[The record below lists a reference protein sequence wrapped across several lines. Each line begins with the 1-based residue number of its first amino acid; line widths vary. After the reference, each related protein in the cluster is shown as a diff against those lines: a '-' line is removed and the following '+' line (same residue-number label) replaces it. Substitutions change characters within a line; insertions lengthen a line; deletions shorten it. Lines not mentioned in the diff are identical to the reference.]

1 MVLMEQP
8 SAPSAIGTRLAW
20 PWLLPARIL
29 WLACSLAALGLFIA
43 GLPLRA
49 REIHGLYRGD
59 IQAFLFRNQAGEI
72 VLSPQTGSTASRAGL
87 LEGDILLA
95 VDEVE
100 ITSPEQADVLLSG
113 EIGTDVTVSVRTGSF
128 PARTLTVTRRS
139 EVGSLLLEFGLSSQF
154 AVILLMAGE
163 VLLMVLCLGIAGV
176 IFCYR
181 SDDWM
186 ALFAALVMTVVLVG
200 ASLPVL
206 TLANSLHSGTYP
218 YGLDVWIALVFSL
231 LILFLYLFPAGRFP
245 SRFITG
251 LALLLGLWMVLG
263 LLDRSLLPWYLPR
276 SSYISI
282 VLGWT
287 VTGVFSLGYR
297 YRQSGARQREQIGW
311 IVWGAGASAVGLIL
325 QIIPLL
331 FNPEGSTRLLYDF
344 VLYPLGQV
352 LKAALPLSIAFAIL
366 RYRLWN
372 IEIILNR
379 VLVYGSLSVLT
390 MLGYLGT
397 IFVLHVFFTGL
408 SNPVIS
414 FVATGFI
421 AILFEPLRQRLQRAV
436 NRWMYGERD
445 DPYAVLSRLVKT
457 LENTPSA
464 GEVLPSIA
472 ETIGHSLK
480 IPYVA
485 LWLDQDGKETLAA
498 SYGMEKADPVSF
510 SLVYQGETI
519 GRLDVARR
527 APGEEFSEADRRLI
541 ENIAQQAGAAAQTV
555 RLNAEL
561 VRSRAQIVNEREDE
575 RLRIRRDL
583 HDELGPMLAAQGLKL
598 AAARQVIRTR
608 PEKAEALVDD
618 ILQQSQQTVANVRR
632 LVHGLRPPAL
642 DQLGLVEAI
651 RDLARSHGGG
661 PALEIFTPPEGLP
674 RLPAAVEVSA
684 YRIILEAW
692 NNTVRHAQASRCI
705 VKFLAGKEMLT
716 ISIQD
721 DGVGM
726 PKEYR
731 AGVGLRSMRARAQEI
746 GGRLDIESIQPHGT
760 CIRARLPLSS

>member
-1 MVLMEQP
+1 MEQA
-8 SAPSAIGTRLAW
+8 SAQPAIATRLAW

-29 WLACSLAALGLFIA
+29 WLACSLAALGLFLA

-59 IQAFLFRNQAGEI
+59 IQAFPYSNQTGEI
-72 VLSPQTGSTASRAGL
+72 LLSPQTGSTASRAGL

-95 VDEVE
+95 VDEIE
-100 ITSPEQADVLLSG
+100 ITSLEQADALLSG
-113 EIGTDVTVSVRTGSF
+113 EIGTDVMISVRTGSF
-128 PARTLTVTRRS
+128 PARILTVTRRS
-139 EVGSLLLEFGLSSQF
+139 EAGSLLLGFGLSSQF
-154 AVILLMAGE
+154 AVIFVLAGE
-163 VLLMVLCLGIAGV
+163 VLLMVLCLGVAGV
-176 IFCYR
+176 IFRYR

-186 ALFAALVMTVVLVG
+186 ALFSALVMTVVLVG

-206 TLANSLHSGTYP
+206 TLTNSLRSGTYP
-218 YGLDVWIALVFSL
+218 YGLDLWIVLIFSL
-231 LILFLYLFPAGRFP
+231 LILFFYLFPVGRFP
-245 SRFITG
+245 SRFIAG

-263 LLDRSLLPWYLPR
+263 LVDRSLLPWYLPR
-276 SSYISI
+276 ATYISV
-282 VLGWT
+282 VLGWIL
-287 VTGVFSLGYR
+287 TGVFSLGYR
-297 YRQSGARQREQIGW
+297 YRQSGSRQREQIRW

-325 QIIPLL
+325 QVIPLL
-331 FNPEGSTRLLYDF
+331 FNREGSTRLLYDF

-352 LKAALPLSIAFAIL
+352 LKASLPLSIAFAIL

-379 VLVYGSLSVLT
+379 VLVYGSLSVMT
-390 MLGYLGT
+390 MLGYLGA

-414 FVATGFI
+414 FIATGLV

-485 LWLDQDGKETLAA
+485 LRLDQDGKETLAA
-498 SYGMEKADPVSF
+498 SYGIETADPVSF
-510 SLVYQGETI
+510 PLVYQGETI

-527 APGEEFSEADRRLI
+527 APGEQFSEADRRLI

-608 PEKAEALVDD
+608 PEKAESLVDD
-618 ILQQSQQTVANVRR
+618 VLQQSQQTVADIRR

-692 NNTVRHAQASRCI
+692 NNVFKHARAGRCI
-705 VKFLAGKEMLT
+705 VVFQAEQEMLVV
-716 ISIQD
+716 SIQD
-721 DGVGM
+721 DGIGM

-731 AGVGLRSMRARAQEI
+731 SGVGLRSMRARAQEI
-746 GGRLDIESIQPHGT
+746 GGRLDVESVRPHGT
-760 CIRARLPLSS
+760 CITARLPLSY